1 LYGVNQAQEAVQ
13 IKRLNLF
20 ESEKKKLAKRFA

>member
-1 LYGVNQAQEAVQ
+1 LYGVNQPQEAVQ

-20 ESEKKKLAKRFA
+20 ESEKKKLAKQFA